1 MTEERKEFVVRDK
14 RTFSGENNDREDK
27 EKSAEE
33 PMDVEGDGEFV
44 KSSPKT
50 KANQYQQL
58 PVITFSTFVFSL
70 NSSAL
75 FHLGLVPDPTTG
87 KKEKNLLLAK
97 QSIDILGMLDE
108 KTRGNLTNDE
118 EKLLRNVLHDLRLM
132 YVKEKG

>member
-1 MTEERKEFVVRDK
+1 MTEEKKDFVVKDK
-14 RTFSGENNDREDK
+14 RIFSEENKTHEDT
-27 EKSAEE
+27 EKSAGDSSGAESNEE
-33 PMDVEGDGEFV
+33 SV
-44 KSSPKT
+44 KSSSK
-50 KANQYQQL
+50 KKMDQNSQL
-58 PVITFSTFVFSL
+58 PKITFSTFIFSL

-97 QSIDILGMLDE
+97 QSIDIIGMLDE
-108 KTRGNLTNDE
+108 KSRGNLTDDE

>member
-1 MTEERKEFVVRDK
+1 MAEEKKDFVVKDK
-14 RTFSGENNDREDK
+14 RIFSEENKTHEDK
-27 EKSAEE
+27 EKGAEDSTGGE
-33 PMDVEGDGEFV
+33 SDGESV
-44 KSSPKT
+44 KSSSERKLGQNT
-50 KANQYQQL
+50 QL
-58 PVITFSTFVFSL
+58 PRVNFSTFIFSL

-97 QSIDILGMLDE
+97 QSIDIIGMLDE
-108 KTRGNLTNDE
+108 KTRGNLTGDE

>member
-1 MTEERKEFVVRDK
+1 MAEEKKDFDVKGK
-14 RTFSGENNDREDK
+14 RIFSEENETHEDK
-27 EKSAEE
+27 EKSEA
-33 PMDVEGDGEFV
+33 DSTGVESGKESA
-44 KSSPKT
+44 KSSSDRKSGQNT
-50 KANQYQQL
+50 QL
-58 PVITFSTFVFSL
+58 PKITFSTFIFSL

-97 QSIDILGMLDE
+97 QSIDIIGMLDE
-108 KTRGNLTNDE
+108 KTRGNLTSDE

>member
-1 MTEERKEFVVRDK
+1 MAEEKKDFVVRDK
-14 RTFSGENNDREDK
+14 RTFSEESKTQEDK
-27 EKSAEE
+27 EKSAEKLAGAE
-33 PMDVEGDGEFV
+33 SDGESEKF
-44 KSSPKT
+44 SSK
-50 KANQYQQL
+50 KKLNQNQQL
-58 PVITFSTFVFSL
+58 PLINFSTFIFSL

>member
-1 MTEERKEFVVRDK
+1 MAEEKKDFVVKDK
-14 RTFSGENNDREDK
+14 RTFSEESQIREDK
-27 EKSAEE
+27 EKHEEGLASAEREGGSEKE
-33 PMDVEGDGEFV
+33 P
-44 KSSPKT
+44 PKKKT
-50 KANQYQQL
+50 TQNQQL
-58 PVITFSTFVFSL
+58 PVITFSTFIFSL

-75 FHLGLVPDPTTG
+75 FHMGLVPDPTTG

-132 YVKEKG
+132 YVREKG

>member
-1 MTEERKEFVVRDK
+1 MAEEKKDFDVKGK
-14 RTFSGENNDREDK
+14 RIFSEENETHEDK
-27 EKSAEE
+27 EKSEA
-33 PMDVEGDGEFV
+33 DSTGVESGKESV
-44 KSSPKT
+44 KSSSDRKLDQNT
-50 KANQYQQL
+50 QL
-58 PVITFSTFVFSL
+58 PKITFSTFIFSL

-97 QSIDILGMLDE
+97 QSIDIIGMLDE
-108 KTRGNLTNDE
+108 KTRGNLTSDE